1 MNHKNILITGA
12 SSGFGQLMAIALVDK
27 GYKVWASM
35 RNLEGKNSAKA
46 EELRNN
52 IQTGSGTLELME
64 LDVTNTLSVKKAI
77 DRIRET
83 DGRLDVIVN
92 NAGVGSKALLED
104 FTEEMLNNL
113 FDVNVYGVFR
123 VTKAAL
129 PMMKDQKDGLV
140 INISSGLGR
149 YCLPTFTYYNASKWA
164 LEALA
169 QSWRYEFAPLGIDCV
184 LVEPGAFPTTG
195 FKGNMEA
202 FSVDASSKAAEYGN
216 LFKMHSNF
224 EAMVAQQ
231 IKEGTVNN
239 PQMVSDAVVKLIE
252 TPKGDRPFRTV
263 VDAMSKQM
271 LDPYN
276 KMLDDIQQNLLN
288 NFGIGELTQ
297 PKM

>member
-1 MNHKNILITGA
+1 
-12 SSGFGQLMAIALVDK
+12 V
-27 GYKVWASM
+27 
-35 RNLEGKNSAKA
+35 
-46 EELRNN
+46 EL
-52 IQTGSGTLELME
+52 LE
-64 LDVTNTLSVKKAI
+64 LDVTHTPSVQNAI

-92 NAGVGSKALLED
+92 NAGVGSMALLED
-104 FTEEMLNNL
+104 FNEEILNNL

-195 FKGNMEA
+195 FMGNMEA

-224 EAMVAQQ
+224 EAMVAQK

-263 VDAMSKQM
+263 VDAMSKQ
-271 LDPYN
+271 
-276 KMLDDIQQNLLN
+276 NLLN